1 MTVGCR
7 SPRPDP
13 EVTEKSEL
21 KSIFIERS
29 DVDLLE
35 GSQPEDLG
43 VEVIGSRDQSV
54 HQRFSNLN
62 PTFSTSRSG
71 EIENSVLFAWPS
83 RFGPAAAAPQAG
95 LREIRR
101 LCEIHMNISRSLDS

>member
-83 RFGPAAAAPQAG
+83 RFCLPALQP
-95 LREIRR
+95 
-101 LCEIHMNISRSLDS
+101 CSPSLGTGTV